1 VLLYDLFD
9 GVIGGSP
16 CQDFSRARRSP
27 TTGDGRAMLGEFLR
41 VVAVARSKW
50 FLLENVP
57 GVPDVELDGYTVQR
71 IDVDQGWWSGT
82 RRRRHIQF
90 GRHKSILSTS
100 QPLDIPR
107 GKITEGAELTA
118 LASDSRP
125 FAELCR
131 LQGLPD
137 GFDLSGMTEKGKCQA
152 VGNGVPLVMG
162 RHLAQAV
169 RMAVYGEAGN
179 SDGFPAYEYVRRL
192 CVICGR
198 RISGKQVTCSA
209 SCRKKKSRR
218 AAGTGTGTGTGT
230 VTVTVTV
237 TANGIDGS
245 RSTAEPVTTESA
257 ATSRSRIR
265 SVTAEAA
272 AASRF
277 DPPASHAV
285 TEQSAHA
292 KTQRR

>member
-1 VLLYDLFD
+1 
-9 GVIGGSP
+9 
-16 CQDFSRARRSP
+16 
-27 TTGDGRAMLGEFLR
+27 MLGEFLR

-71 IDVDQGWWSGT
+71 IDVDPGWWSGT

-90 GRHKSILSTS
+90 GRHTS
-100 QPLDIPR
+100 VLETSRPLDIPR
-107 GKITEGAELTA
+107 GTITEGAEPAA

-131 LQGLPD
+131 LQGLPT
-137 GFDLSGMTEKGKCQA
+137 GFDLPGMTEKGKCQA

-218 AAGTGTGTGTGT
+218 AAGT

-285 TEQSAHA
+285 TEQLGHA
-292 KTQRR
+292 KTRRR